1 VLRTA
6 STSYL
11 EHLEP
16 IGDGLD
22 LPTIDLST
30 ASWGSSPWG
39 SSSVANPTF
48 DRRLFEERYA
58 ELGFGLGIAPR
69 RQRRDDPWW
78 ETPIGML
85 AAIVGVLLLL
95 ALST

>member
-1 VLRTA
+1 MKA

-30 ASWGSSPWG
+30 VAWGSSL
-39 SSSVANPTF
+39 VANPAV
-48 DRRLFEERYA
+48 DRRTFEERYA

-69 RQRRDDPWW
+69 RQRRDDAWW
-78 ETPIGML
+78 ETPIGLL